1 MECSPWNIYDN
12 FTIMLKKSCLK
23 KNLKPFL
30 NCKDHTV
37 SGERYEVMKNQE
49 FDLLVTSPV
58 PSNLEKYYQSEEY
71 ISHTDAKKSLFDK
84 VYQIVKRY
92 TLKRKVVLLDSFL
105 TEEKTVLDIGAG
117 TGDFLQA
124 CKKNHWK
131 VAGVEPNLQAR
142 EIAKSKNV
150 LLEKDLSFFKGQKF
164 DVITLWHVLE
174 HVENLETYTQIL
186 KDLLKESGTLLIAV
200 PNYKSFDATYYGAFW
215 AAFDV
220 PRHLWHFSQTSIQK
234 IFSLVSLNLI
244 REIPMKFDAYY
255 VSLLSEKYKN
265 GKMNILKSF
274 WVGFQSNRKAKK
286 SLEYSSLIYVL
297 KNN

>member
-1 MECSPWNIYDN
+1 
-12 FTIMLKKSCLK
+12 
-23 KNLKPFL
+23 
-30 NCKDHTV
+30 
-37 SGERYEVMKNQE
+37 MKNQE

-58 PSNLEKYYQSEEY
+58 PLILEKYYQSEDY

-84 VYQIVKRY
+84 VYQIVKRH
-92 TLKRKVVLLDSFL
+92 TLKRKVMLLDSFL

-131 VAGVEPNLQAR
+131 VAGVEPSFKAR
-142 EIAKSKNV
+142 EIAKNKTIS
-150 LLEKDLSFFKGQKF
+150 LEKDLSFFKGQKF

-174 HVENLETYTQIL
+174 HVENLETYTQSL
-186 KDLLKESGTLLIAV
+186 KDLLKENGTLLIAV
-200 PNYKSFDATYYGAFW
+200 PNYKSFDATHYGAFW

-234 IFSLVSLNLI
+234 IFALVSLNLI

-274 WVGFQSNRKAKK
+274 WIGFQSNRKAKK
-286 SLEYSSLIYVL
+286 NSEYSSLIYIL

>member
-1 MECSPWNIYDN
+1 
-12 FTIMLKKSCLK
+12 MLKESRLK
-23 KNLKPFL
+23 KNVKPFL

-58 PSNLEKYYQSEEY
+58 PSNLEKYYQSEDY

-84 VYQIVKRY
+84 VYQIVKRH
-92 TLKRKVVLLDSFL
+92 TLKKKVMLLDSFL

-131 VAGVEPNLQAR
+131 VAGVEPSLKAR
-142 EIAKSKNV
+142 EIAKNKTIS
-150 LLEKDLSFFKGQKF
+150 LEKDLSFFKGQKF

-174 HVENLETYTQIL
+174 HVENLEAYTQSL
-186 KDLLKESGTLLIAV
+186 KDLLKENGTLLIAV

-234 IFSLVSLNLI
+234 IFALVSLNLT

-274 WVGFQSNRKAKK
+274 WIGFQSNRKAKK
-286 SLEYSSLIYVL
+286 SSEYSSLIYVL

>member
-1 MECSPWNIYDN
+1 
-12 FTIMLKKSCLK
+12 MLKKSCLK

-58 PSNLEKYYQSEEY
+58 PSNLEKYYQSEDY

-84 VYQIVKRY
+84 VYQIVKRH
-92 TLKRKVVLLDSFL
+92 TLKRKVMLLDSFL

-131 VAGVEPNLQAR
+131 VAGVEPSLKAR

-174 HVENLETYTQIL
+174 HVENLEAYTQSL
-186 KDLLKESGTLLIAV
+186 KDLLKENGTLLIAV
-200 PNYKSFDATYYGAFW
+200 PNYKSFDATYYGVFW

-234 IFSLVSLNLI
+234 IFALVSLNLT

-274 WVGFQSNRKAKK
+274 WIGFQSNRKAKK
-286 SLEYSSLIYVL
+286 SSEYSSLIYIL

>member
-23 KNLKPFL
+23 NNLKPFL

-37 SGERYEVMKNQE
+37 SGERYEIMKNQE

-58 PSNLEKYYQSEEY
+58 PSSLEKYYQSEEY

>member
-1 MECSPWNIYDN
+1 
-12 FTIMLKKSCLK
+12 MLKESRLK

-30 NCKDHTV
+30 NCKDHIV

-58 PSNLEKYYQSEEY
+58 PSNLEKYYQSEDY

-84 VYQIVKRY
+84 VYQIVKRHS
-92 TLKRKVVLLDSFL
+92 LKKKVMLLDSFL

-124 CKKNHWK
+124 CKKNYWK
-131 VAGVEPNLQAR
+131 VAGVEPSLKAR

-174 HVENLETYTQIL
+174 HVEN
-186 KDLLKESGTLLIAV
+186 
-200 PNYKSFDATYYGAFW
+200 
-215 AAFDV
+215 
-220 PRHLWHFSQTSIQK
+220 
-234 IFSLVSLNLI
+234 
-244 REIPMKFDAYY
+244 
-255 VSLLSEKYKN
+255 
-265 GKMNILKSF
+265 
-274 WVGFQSNRKAKK
+274 
-286 SLEYSSLIYVL
+286 
-297 KNN
+297 

>member
-1 MECSPWNIYDN
+1 
-12 FTIMLKKSCLK
+12 MLKESRFQ

-37 SGERYEVMKNQE
+37 SGELYEVMKNQE
-49 FDLLVTSPV
+49 YDFLVTSPV
-58 PSNLEKYYQSEEY
+58 PSDLEKYYQSEDY

-84 VYQIVKRY
+84 VYQVVKRH
-92 TLKRKVVLLDSFL
+92 TLKKKVTLLDSFS

-124 CKKNHWK
+124 CIKNNWK
-131 VAGVEPNLQAR
+131 GVGVEPSLKAR

-150 LLEKDLSFFKGQKF
+150 LLEKDPSFFKGKKF

-174 HVENLETYTQIL
+174 HVENLEAYTQSL
-186 KDLLKESGTLLIAV
+186 KELLKENGTLLIAV
-200 PNYKSFDATYYGAFW
+200 PNYNSFDAIYYGSFW

-234 IFSLVSLNLI
+234 IFALVSLKVVAAL
-244 REIPMKFDAYY
+244 PMKFDAYY
-255 VSLLSEKYKN
+255 VSLLSEKYKK
-265 GKMNILKSF
+265 GKMNVLKSS
-274 WVGFQSNRKAKK
+274 WIGFQSNRKAKK
-286 SLEYSSLIYVL
+286 SSEYSSLIYVL

>member
-1 MECSPWNIYDN
+1 
-12 FTIMLKKSCLK
+12 MLKESRLK
-23 KNLKPFL
+23 KNLKPLL

-58 PSNLEKYYQSEEY
+58 PSNLEKYYQSEDY

-84 VYQIVKRY
+84 VYQIVKRH
-92 TLKRKVVLLDSFL
+92 TLKKKVMLLDSFL

-131 VAGVEPNLQAR
+131 VAGVEPSLKAR

-174 HVENLETYTQIL
+174 HVENLEAYTQSL
-186 KDLLKESGTLLIAV
+186 KDLLKENGTLLIAV
-200 PNYKSFDATYYGAFW
+200 PNYKSFDATYYGVFW

-234 IFSLVSLNLI
+234 IFALVSLNLT

-274 WVGFQSNRKAKK
+274 WIGFQSNRKAKK
-286 SLEYSSLIYVL
+286 SSEYSSLIYIL